1 MQLDCFLSI
10 GVGKCFPLIKRGEMF
25 FHVAWWVGSTPGGG
39 DSHCSVDLLP
49 GQIVF
54 SGAAYVP
61 SILKWCGA
69 FWWASSLPCKMALFL
84 CPFPHLYMASTSL
97 TSRAGRTRVLSS
109 LLSWKFVSTQHR
121 KWFCFEF
128 CCYRAFQDRRLRKW
142 NLKRWHNQYFLC
154 CIWSSLWEI
163 SSVSLHYLYVN
174 EFVTVCLF
182 WEKFCSLYYVY
193 LYEVLLELWIACHLQ
208 FCLFWSG
215 SLHEVELHGASVWLL
230 QGHRPLVSYVYTL

>member
-1 MQLDCFLSI
+1 MHAMHPFEYDKFFWLLTFCFMQLDCFLSI

-39 DSHCSVDLLP
+39 GSHCSVDLPP

-69 FWWASSLPCKMALFL
+69 FWWASLFPCKMALFL
-84 CPFPHLYMASTSL
+84 CPFPHLYMASTRL
-97 TSRAGRTRVLSS
+97 TSRAGRHRCCPS

-128 CCYRAFQDRRLRKW
+128 CCYRGFSGQKTEEVKPEKDDII
-142 NLKRWHNQYFLC
+142 NIF
-154 CIWSSLWEI
+154 
-163 SSVSLHYLYVN
+163 SVASGH
-174 EFVTVCLF
+174 
-182 WEKFCSLYYVY
+182 
-193 LYEVLLELWIACHLQ
+193 LYERFL
-208 FCLFWSG
+208 
-215 SLHEVELHGASVWLL
+215 
-230 QGHRPLVSYVYTL
+230 RLVFIICM